1 MVTVFDNFTISKAS
15 FPESVGNN
23 VVTDNPQAILLITPN
38 LGYSVS
44 AQDFNFTTPLPNHVA
59 SVSFTQV
66 GSLVECIVTFSNPF
80 IMPANDVEIGLC
92 LTGLAKLVKYSVT
105 GQINITK
112 TNAASSPA
120 NLSFNISENF
130 NHTTVVKTL
139 TLTANSSFY
148 FPVEPTLIQT
158 VGDNSIFSITDSKVF
173 DINGNLLS
181 KTFTISCTMP
191 NYNSL
196 GNIFEANAIAFAIP
210 VPIVG
215 LTNYILNVD
224 TFPLI
229 GGTTTL
235 TLYGTAG
242 SNWNLSSA
250 DPILQTGPRDPVTG
264 IIPYGTTTSGVI
276 DSSGQVSISVNIGSK
291 TTEDLY
297 SITVGGDLSVLFV
310 QPNPILLYQFGDI
323 TVTYRVNPSSY
334 FTNNGDKFNVGVG
347 LSSPA
352 SGVDGSANDFNW
364 NIDSSA
370 GYELLLVKQP
380 LTTDF
385 NNLDPLLN
393 GGNVLSISTV
403 SAVQTSGV
411 SIVLNMTGS
420 VESYGINSMLTA
432 INMEQFIAYVDTA
445 DPSNVAATTATS
457 GGSVVFTGSGGVMGI
472 KGLCYST
479 SPLPTIADMTMPA
492 SPGFGSFTS
501 NLIGLSNGT
510 PYYTRAYAYD
520 STNTIVS
527 YGPEKTFTTIALL
540 PPTVTTTTITNITD
554 ITATSGGNVTSDG
567 NATVTA
573 RGICWSFNPNPT
585 IADSITTNGSG
596 TGVFVSGIT
605 GLAPSTTY
613 NVRAY
618 ATNSEGTS
626 YGNNIPFT
634 TLAPPITAPTVVT
647 ASVTNAA
654 QTTADSGGI
663 SINANGG
670 TISSRGVEWS
680 ATQNFATILGSTSDG
695 TGTSNFT
702 SAMTGLTANT
712 TYWVRAYVTNEV
724 ATGYGT
730 PISFITAET
739 VILNNFD
746 YIIITYQYNP
756 PTGVDY
762 DLDTLT
768 TFRYPTSTLAG
779 SSSSNT
785 TGFIPGTGVV
795 GCGAG
800 TIVPPTGTLNSA
812 YLYFGGD
819 DVSQSV
825 DGAYGESVVI
835 NFKNLSTSG
844 LLTSNDVIAE
854 GFAGWHSG
862 TAGPY
867 PISIKYETFIGGTIT
882 RYTTPGGVLTNRFVS
897 DGTVVAAATISD
909 PINAITGNCGA
920 GVDVKRRMASIAYN
934 VLTDAASI
942 TFLSYP

>member
-44 AQDFNFTTPLPNHVA
+44 VQDFNFTTPLPSHVA
-59 SVSFTQV
+59 SISFSQA

-105 GQINITK
+105 GQINVTK
-112 TNAASSPA
+112 ANTTSSPT

-139 TLTANSSFY
+139 TLTANSGFY

-158 VGDNSIFSITDSKVF
+158 VGDLSIFSITDSKVF
-173 DINGNLLS
+173 DINGKLLS

-196 GNIFEANAIAFAIP
+196 GNIFEATAIAFAINQP
-210 VPIVG
+210 LDSIVDSFAPTYLLG
-215 LTNYILNVD
+215 QGGD
-224 TFPLI
+224 TTTISII
-229 GGTTTL
+229 GGVGASWTL
-235 TLYGTAG
+235 TTATAIFLIPDLVPQPPGTPP
-242 SNWNLSSA
+242 NLVNT
-250 DPILQTGPRDPVTG
+250 I
-264 IIPYGTTTSGVI
+264 SGVI
-276 DSSGQVSISVNIGSK
+276 DSSGVSSVTIIVPAVGSEVIY
-291 TTEDLY
+291 TVDLTGDLANPY
-297 SITVGGDLSVLFV
+297 TGVDPLIFTQPDEITVTFTTTPSA
-310 QPNPILLYQFGDI
+310 IYQNNGDI
-323 TVTYRVNPSSY
+323 TNAGFPYTVPTTGMIG
-334 FTNNGDKFNVGVG
+334 F
-347 LSSPA
+347 
-352 SGVDGSANDFNW
+352 ANDFTW
-364 NIDSSA
+364 DITHISGYGIFLAVPNINPNFS
-370 GYELLLVKQP
+370 
-380 LTTDF
+380 
-385 NNLDPLLN
+385 NLDDLTN
-393 GGNVLSISTV
+393 GGTSFGSDTITISQA
-403 SAVQTSGV
+403 SGSLIQIAVQNGIDQYGGTDVTSALDL
-411 SIVLNMTGS
+411 S
-420 VESYGINSMLTA
+420 E
-432 INMEQFIAYVDTA
+432 FIAYVDTA
-445 DPSNVAATTATS
+445 DPSNVAVTTATS

-479 SPLPTIADMTMPA
+479 NPLPTVADSIVPDVT
-492 SPGFGSFTS
+492 GFGTFTS
-501 NLIGLSNGT
+501 NLTGLSNGT

-540 PPTVTTTTITNITD
+540 PPTVTTAAITNITD

-573 RGICWSFNPNPT
+573 RGVCWSFSPNPT
-585 IADSITTNGSG
+585 VADSITTDGSG
-596 TGVFVSGIT
+596 TGPFISTMT
-605 GLAPSTTY
+605 GLTASTTY

-654 QTTADSGGI
+654 QTSADSGGI

-670 TISSRGVEWS
+670 TISSRGVQWS
-680 ATQNFATILGSTSDG
+680 ATQNFATILGSTSNG
-695 TGTSNFT
+695 TGTIDFT
-702 SAMTGLTANT
+702 SSITGLTANT

-746 YIIITYQYNP
+746 YAIITYQYNP
-756 PTGVDY
+756 PAGQDY
-762 DLDTLT
+762 DLDTFTGL
-768 TFRYPTSTLAG
+768 RYSTSVLAG
-779 SSSSNT
+779 TNATDT
-785 TGFIPGTGVV
+785 TGLIPGTGLV
-795 GCGAG
+795 GCGAPNASPAG
-800 TIVPPTGTLNSA
+800 GNENTS

-819 DVSQSV
+819 DVGQEV
-825 DGAYGESVVI
+825 DGTYGESVII
-835 NFKNLSTSG
+835 NFKNLAASG
-844 LLTSNDVIAE
+844 LLTSNDIVAE
-854 GFAGWHSG
+854 GFGGWFSG
-862 TAGPY
+862 TTAY
-867 PISIKYETFIGGTIT
+867 PASIKYETFIGGVIS
-882 RYTTPGGVLTNRFVS
+882 REVVGGIETNRFVS
-897 DGTVVAAATISD
+897 TGTVVAAATISD
-909 PINAITGNCGA
+909 PINIISGGCGI
-920 GVDVKRRMASIAYN
+920 GVSIKRRMFSIAYN

-942 TFLSYP
+942 SFLSYP